1 MVRCCELLSRQ
12 SRAEQTVQRALHVSS
27 ASQPAWPTTAGS
39 GRRYSDGG
47 VRAPSPHN
55 KRCWVAT
62 DTRKAGER
70 SWRGG
75 GNERTW
81 AAADFATDAH

>member
-12 SRAEQTVQRALHVSS
+12 SRADS
-27 ASQPAWPTTAGS
+27 AARTACVLRVTAGVANNS
-39 GRRYSDGG
+39 RLRRYSDGG

-70 SWRGG
+70 SWWGG